1 MTGQGP
7 QAIAER
13 AMAAGALGYIE
24 KPINDEQVMEL
35 VRQGIDISV
44 EKLS

>member
-1 MTGQGP
+1 MS
-7 QAIAER
+7 
-13 AMAAGALGYIE
+13 AGALGYIE

-35 VRQGIDISV
+35 VRQGINISI